1 MFDWNDEELT
11 NIIWDEDD
19 RDNHTVPNPEASEAY
34 SRKMEWTH
42 EASNSKQEEQKAPAT
57 EVAIH
62 GRKLESTSNINNG
75 EGTSASGYHMDPW
88 PGISVAR
95 ASKTNQGSLETSG
108 SSLSEITKFDSSGG
122 VEAADPDKDP
132 EIYRNPDES
141 EGQAGFVDYS
151 WADIGSF
158 DDLDQIFSNDDSI
171 FGNVHLGNSDEMWS
185 SSKEVSSSPEKSF
198 PLSTESPSFKVVV
211 PGGTSEH
218 YGARTGYAQQEEQ
231 QVALGYARA
240 SDQTCSAAQ
249 SEHAVGKSAEYGG
262 GDNNVTVNEQTDLI
276 GQGRNPAVNSQLTV
290 ESSVMPMFLADK
302 VHKQKKNLKGRKK
315 MMQRSE
321 LDSCPTAYHN
331 WNTSGT
337 PSGQFKDVLAPSIVQ
352 SSAPVLK
359 QQSQQ
364 GEPESIQ
371 YQQMQISSPFVAS
384 SGYGNVNIAN
394 PCSSMP
400 LLSHAQSLEFKH
412 QSLLPGYDVSP
423 NQSSINNL
431 NGTAVKSKMMTSQ
444 EKIEKLRRRQQ
455 MRAILAI
462 QKQQQQFVNHQASCR
477 DHQINKRAWEETQ
490 VQQSSGDMEGVED
503 PSGLSTFELGSPP
516 EQDDSRMVSLSV
528 KDYETE
534 ESTLHQLQD
543 IIAKLDVTI
552 RLCIRDSLFRLAQS
566 ATQRHSLNDTRCT
579 NISCKDEL
587 GVKQQAASGHD
598 RNTMIPEEETKTN
611 PIDRIVAHLLFHRP
625 RELPGKL
632 CDTPE
637 SPPVSSKPPQER
649 QGVSEQLG
657 SFLSETPRDEHQNFS
672 GSKTS
677 CLSADPNLTGCQAQ
691 NVTSSGSSEN
701 ASNSGQADKVSRGVD
716 CGSLDMSK
724 HSALPMEP

>member
-19 RDNHTVPNPEASEAY
+19 RDNHIVPNPETSEAY

-42 EASNSKQEEQKAPAT
+42 EASNSKLEEQKAPAT

-88 PGISVAR
+88 PGISLAR
-95 ASKTNQGSLETSG
+95 ASETNQGSLETSG
-108 SSLSEITKFDSSGG
+108 SSLSEITKFDSSG
-122 VEAADPDKDP
+122 EAADPDKDP

-158 DDLDQIFSNDDSI
+158 DDLDRIFSNDDSI

-249 SEHAVGKSAEYGG
+249 SEHAAGKSAEYGG
-262 GDNNVTVNEQTDLI
+262 ADNNVTVNEQTDLK

-290 ESSVMPMFLADK
+290 ESSVMPNFLADK
-302 VHKQKKNLKGRKK
+302 VHKQKNLKVRKK

-321 LDSCPTAYHN
+321 LNSCPTAYPN

-359 QQSQQ
+359 QQNQQ

-400 LLSHAQSLEFKH
+400 LLSHAQSLEFKN

-431 NGTAVKSKMMTSQ
+431 NGAAVKSKMMTSQ

-462 QKQQQQFVNHQASCR
+462 QKQQQQF
-477 DHQINKRAWEETQ
+477 INKRAWEETQ

-516 EQDDSRMVSLSV
+516 EQDDSSMVSLSV
-528 KDYETE
+528 KDYGTE

-566 ATQRHSLNDTRCT
+566 ATQRHSVNDTRCT

-598 RNTMIPEEETKTN
+598 R
-611 PIDRIVAHLLFHRP
+611 L
-625 RELPGKL
+625 
-632 CDTPE
+632 
-637 SPPVSSKPPQER
+637 
-649 QGVSEQLG
+649 
-657 SFLSETPRDEHQNFS
+657 
-672 GSKTS
+672 
-677 CLSADPNLTGCQAQ
+677 
-691 NVTSSGSSEN
+691 VT
-701 ASNSGQADKVSRGVD
+701 
-716 CGSLDMSK
+716 
-724 HSALPMEP
+724 